1 MSEYVKIIN
10 VPIPEKLLQLLI
22 TADWQPA
29 DGKQKWV
36 QYQLLNL
43 FKTEPGSFPMT
54 LSGRTWT
61 GSITKEV
68 YDTLKNQHTKM
79 TEKFGKQDAHL
90 RWHLSDK
97 DLFPKIS
104 QIGYFKTLQKF
115 GPNVS
120 MQGMTTDGD
129 GLFPHTDLYRKSTL
143 FYLLE
148 GADYET
154 VWYDYPTDPHVECNK
169 YGFKW
174 NLPDPDCL
182 VEAHRTILQPHTWY
196 LFDNISYH
204 RVQPIKAN
212 PATRK
217 SLCIEFH
224 EPLSVMAEKLVVD
237 NI

>member
-1 MSEYVKIIN
+1 MSKHIKVID

-22 TADWQPA
+22 TSDWQLV

-36 QYQLLNL
+36 QYQLLDL
-43 FKTEPGSFPMT
+43 FKTKPSSFPMT
-54 LSGRTWT
+54 LSDQNWS

-68 YDTLKNQHTKM
+68 YDILKNQYNKII
-79 TEKFGKQDAHL
+79 EQFGKPDAYL
-90 RWHLSDK
+90 GWQLSDR
-97 DLFPKIS
+97 DLFSKIS
-104 QIGYFKTLQKF
+104 QLGYFKNLQKF
-115 GPNVS
+115 VVS

-129 GLFPHTDLYRKSTL
+129 GLFPHTDFARKSTL

-148 GADYET
+148 GTDHEN

-182 VEAHRTILQPHTWY
+182 IESYKTIIQPRTWY
-196 LFDNISYH
+196 LFDNVSYH
-204 RVQPIKAN
+204 RVQPIKSN

-217 SLCIEFH
+217 SLCIEFN
-224 EPLSVMAEKLVVD
+224 EPLSVMVEKLTVD
-237 NI
+237 NR